1 VISRPDLLPLKPSE
15 EHLPIEVAAG
25 SAMPAVGEAL
35 YLVPRHVCPT
45 VNNFDHALLVIGGR
59 IIRVELVT
67 ARGREVP
74 VMREQQ

>member
-1 VISRPDLLPLKPSE
+1 M
-15 EHLPIEVAAG
+15 PIEVAIGA
-25 SAMPAVGEAL
+25 ATPAIGETL

-59 IIRVELVT
+59 ITRVELVT